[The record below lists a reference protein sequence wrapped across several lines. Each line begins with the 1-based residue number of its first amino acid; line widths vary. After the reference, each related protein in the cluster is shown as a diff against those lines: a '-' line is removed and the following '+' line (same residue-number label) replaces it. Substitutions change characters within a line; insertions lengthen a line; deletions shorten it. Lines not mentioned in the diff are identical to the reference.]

1 MLSFSLARL
10 LSISTIV
17 SVLTVCQNAGA
28 ITRIGNAQSI
38 QEHTIRENLQA
49 ARGITFPYQNS
60 SHQPDVSKR
69 PTQNIII
76 TTGSIP
82 KGDSFS
88 LSNNRIVG
96 KQLEIDVSY
105 SGGCRQHD
113 FNLYWNGAYQESF
126 PPQVRMKLVH
136 DAKKD
141 TCERLITETLVF
153 HIQSLQPSIIR
164 LTTSFGDSKSI
175 DYTKPSK
182 FSSLR

>member
-1 MLSFSLARL
+1 FSLAKL
-10 LSISTIV
+10 LSVSTVI
-17 SVLTVCQNAGA
+17 SVLTVCQNAVA
-28 ITRIGNAQSI
+28 ITSIGNAQST
-38 QEHTIRENLQA
+38 QEHTLRENLQA
-49 ARGITFPYQNS
+49 SRGITFPYQNS
-60 SHQPDVSKR
+60 SHQLDVSKR
-69 PTQNIII
+69 AIQNIVI

-82 KGDSFS
+82 KGDNFS
-88 LSNNRIVG
+88 LSNSRIIG
-96 KQLEIDVSY
+96 KQLQIDVSY

-153 HIQSLQPSIIR
+153 DIQSLQPSIIR
-164 LTTSFGDSKSI
+164 LTTSFGDYRSI

-182 FSSLR
+182 SSSLR

>member
-10 LSISTIV
+10 LSISTVI
-17 SVLTVCQNAGA
+17 SVLTVCQNVEA
-28 ITRIGNAQSI
+28 ITSIGNAQSI
-38 QEHTIRENLQA
+38 QEQTLQENLQA
-49 ARGITFPYQNS
+49 SRGITFPDQNS

-69 PTQNIII
+69 ATQNIII

-88 LSNNRIVG
+88 VVNSKIVG
-96 KQLEIDVSY
+96 KQLQIDVSY
-105 SGGCRQHD
+105 SGGCSQHD

-141 TCERLITETLVF
+141 TCERLITETLAF
-153 HIQSLQPSIIR
+153 DIQRLQPSIIR
-164 LTTSFGDSKSI
+164 LTTSFGDVKSI
-175 DYTKPSK
+175 DY
-182 FSSLR
+182 SLQQPKNR